1 MGRVARALPAGGF
14 FMSLFLELC
23 IAVAMLALGFY
34 VAALGCIA
42 ILAHKAKAA
51 MSQPTKEQYPTYISG
66 EDLL

>member
-1 MGRVARALPAGGF
+1 VGRVARALPAGGF

-42 ILAHKAKAA
+42 ILAHKAKTA

>member
-1 MGRVARALPAGGF
+1 
-14 FMSLFLELC
+14 MSLFLELC

-42 ILAHKAKAA
+42 ILAHKAKTA

>member
-42 ILAHKAKAA
+42 ILAHKAKTA